1 MADIKKRHVVSF
13 EKMNALHPDL
23 AAAFQE
29 KYPKGF
35 SDYLNDLVKYP
46 KPDGTSFYAVTV
58 ETADAIYLVK
68 INVKTDDLEDVARWL
83 EGEEDAETEAVA
95 GGAPDSPEDS
105 GERALLR
112 KVPESTALL
121 GLSILTG
128 LLCGL
133 AAVALKVSIHAIQG
147 WLSSGIMPGSRLP
160 YLVLPGVGMLL
171 SLLIVKYLVR
181 DNIGHGVT
189 KVLQAV
195 SKNES
200 KIKRHNI
207 WSSLVTSALTIGFG
221 GSVGAEA
228 PIVYTGAAI
237 GSNLGR
243 YTGMSYRGMT
253 LLLGCG
259 AAGAVAG
266 IFNAPLAGVLFTLEI
281 LLFNLSMSGILPLLL
296 SSISATLVSYLC
308 LGRVSPFAATIVD
321 FRMGNVPFYL
331 LLGMLC
337 GLFSLYF
344 IHTTLGMEDRLSRF
358 KNPYLKWL
366 VSSVALGLL
375 IFLFPPLHGE
385 GYNFLGPLL
394 NGLDPAIGNGTPMGV
409 LMKFG
414 WGVPLFFLLVAFLK
428 VFSMTFTNAG
438 GGVGGTFGP
447 TLFVGALVGFVVA
460 DVLNLIAPGAVPVA
474 NFVLVGMAGL
484 MAGVMQAPL
493 TAIFLIAEIS
503 GGYELLV
510 PLIITSAVAYGTTR
524 IFEKYSIYTKRI
536 AASGEL
542 LTHEADKA
550 VLTLL
555 RMDDLLEKDFL
566 PVRMDYTLGKLV
578 EAVSSSERS
587 LFPVVDARGRFQGYV
602 TLGDIRK
609 DMFRPELY
617 EQRHVFNYLKTAPEY
632 VYPQDSM
639 EAVMRKFEKTG
650 AWNLPVVDD
659 ERKYLGF
666 LSKSKIFNAYRESLK
681 DFSQD

>member
-1 MADIKKRHVVSF
+1 MK
-13 EKMNALHPDL
+13 N
-23 AAAFQE
+23 
-29 KYPKGF
+29 KY
-35 SDYLNDLVKYP
+35 
-46 KPDGTSFYAVTV
+46 
-58 ETADAIYLVK
+58 IW
-68 INVKTDDLEDVARWL
+68 ARF
-83 EGEEDAETEAVA
+83 
-95 GGAPDSPEDS
+95 
-105 GERALLR
+105 RALLR

-121 GLSILTG
+121 GLSVLTG

-133 AAVALKVSIHAIQG
+133 AAVALKVSIHLIQG
-147 WLSSGIMPGSRLP
+147 WLSGIMPGSRLLF
-160 YLVLPGVGMLL
+160 LVFPGVGMLL
-171 SLLIVKYLVR
+171 SLLIVRNVVK

-200 KIKRHNI
+200 KIKRHNA

-266 IFNAPLAGVLFTLEI
+266 IFNAPLSGVLFTLEI

-296 SSISATLVSYLC
+296 SSVSATLVSYLC
-308 LGRVSPFAATIVD
+308 LGKVSPFAATIED
-321 FRMGNVPFYL
+321 FQMGNLPAYL
-331 LLGMLC
+331 LLGILC

-344 IHTTLGMEDRLSRF
+344 IRTTLKMEDLLSRF
-358 KNPYLKWL
+358 KNPFRRWL
-366 VSSVALGLL
+366 VCSLALGLL
-375 IFLFPPLHGE
+375 IFLFPPLYGE
-385 GYNFLGPLL
+385 GYNFLSPLL
-394 NGLDPAIGNGTPMGV
+394 NGVDPEIGSGTPV
-409 LMKFG
+409 AFLMKFS
-414 WGVPLFFLLVAFLK
+414 WGVPLFFLLVLLLK
-428 VFSMTFTNAG
+428 VFSMTFTNSG

-447 TLFVGALVGFVVA
+447 TLFVGALVGFVLA
-460 DVLNLIAPGAVPVA
+460 DVLDLLAPGSVPVA

-510 PLIITSAVAYGTTR
+510 PLILTSAVAYGTTR
-524 IFEKYSIYTKRI
+524 IFERYSIYAKRI

-542 LTHEADKA
+542 LTHEADKS
-550 VLTLL
+550 VLTLM

-566 PVRMDYTLGKLV
+566 PVKMDDTLGKLV
-578 EAVSSSERS
+578 EAVASSERS
-587 LFPVVDARGRFQGYV
+587 LFPVVDGRGRFQGYV
-602 TLGDIRK
+602 TLADIRR

-617 EQRHVFNYLKTAPEY
+617 EQRHVFNYLRSAPEY
-632 VYPQDSM
+632 VHPEDPMDS
-639 EAVMRKFEKTG
+639 VMRKFEKTG

-659 ERKYLGF
+659 ARMYVGY